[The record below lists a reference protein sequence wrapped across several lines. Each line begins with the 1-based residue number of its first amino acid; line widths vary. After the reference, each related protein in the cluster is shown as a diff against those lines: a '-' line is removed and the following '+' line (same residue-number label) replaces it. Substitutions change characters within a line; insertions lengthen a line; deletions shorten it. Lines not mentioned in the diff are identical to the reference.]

1 VMLFLVVI
9 ENFIAAFWNVDPY
22 HEGALYPT
30 AIGMAGGKAPF
41 SEVSQQYGFINPLI
55 NSWFLRIFGNYLI
68 VSRILSF
75 VIILLLSYLT
85 FVILN
90 KFIDRGH
97 SKLICIVILAVSPT
111 WAWPFNVLALS
122 GGTWPNHYAIA
133 LTLVSSL
140 LLMRFK
146 LTNGSSFLVFFAG
159 YLQFLSSQA
168 RMEFYFVWL
177 SVTVSLSI
185 YFWKYSAKKKGEFL
199 VLWVSG
205 SFAALLSTLLYL
217 GVNGSL
223 RDWIDQTVLVW
234 FMDAPGV
241 PRIGF
246 TFLLFNSSWF
256 VGTLLVALSV
266 LALSYKLSK
275 ILKRKIFVLALVSCY
290 LVLVPFLGNLLPK
303 RSLHS
308 VRIDEFLQVITNRVL
323 FSYVNVLIL
332 TTILIIVALIFP
344 NRLKA
349 VLTSNFRWQ
358 EKRFELVLF
367 GSISFGTLSL
377 FHNFNPDYTGI
388 TVAPFLIFTA
398 IFLSVNKRLNGP
410 RFEHL
415 VTSGKIALLAIVLVS
430 SVFWTYH
437 ATQEKF
443 QYKTKMLSG
452 MVSNSSQRQIALDAD
467 LAMVGKYVT
476 PGILVMNCYTGL
488 LSVGSQDFLG
498 KDQWTWNQQPPQM
511 LAGRLDALDSGDVV
525 LACNLTSA
533 DSEKINSLTE
543 AGKIYELDATSR
555 MTLYKVK

>member
-1 VMLFLVVI
+1 
-9 ENFIAAFWNVDPY
+9 
-22 HEGALYPT
+22 
-30 AIGMAGGKAPF
+30 
-41 SEVSQQYGFINPLI
+41 
-55 NSWFLRIFGNYLI
+55 
-68 VSRILSF
+68 
-75 VIILLLSYLT
+75 
-85 FVILN
+85 
-90 KFIDRGH
+90 
-97 SKLICIVILAVSPT
+97 
-111 WAWPFNVLALS
+111 
-122 GGTWPNHYAIA
+122 
-133 LTLVSSL
+133 
-140 LLMRFK
+140 
-146 LTNGSSFLVFFAG
+146 
-159 YLQFLSSQA
+159 
-168 RMEFYFVWL
+168 MEFYFVWL

-185 YFWKYSAKKKGEFL
+185 YFWKYSTKNKGEFL

-246 TFLLFNSSWF
+246 TFLLVNSFWF

-275 ILKRKIFVLALVSCY
+275 IFKPKIFVLTLVSCY
-290 LVLVPFLGNLLPK
+290 LVLVPFLGNLLPNK
-303 RSLHS
+303 SLHS

-323 FSYVNVLIL
+323 FSYVNVLIS
-332 TTILIIVALIFP
+332 TTILIVIALMFS

-398 IFLSVNKRLNGP
+398 IFLSANKRLNGP
-410 RFEHL
+410 RFEL
-415 VTSGKIALLAIVLVS
+415 LTVSGRIALLAVIFVS
-430 SVFWTYH
+430 SIFWTYH

-443 QYKTKMLSG
+443 HYKTKMLSG
-452 MVSNSSQRQIALDAD
+452 MVSNSLDRQITLDAD
-467 LAMVGKYVT
+467 MAMVGKYVT
-476 PGILVMNCYTGL
+476 PGRLVMNCYTGL
-488 LSVGSQDFLG
+488 LSVGSQGFLG

-511 LAGRLDALDSGDVV
+511 LAGRLDSLNSGDVV

-533 DSEKINSLTE
+533 DSEKINSLIK
-543 AGKIYELDATSR
+543 AGKIYELDAANNL
-555 MTLYKVK
+555 TLYKVK